1 MRTGPNVA
9 RAEAVGARIVSIC
22 QPALHGMFAYYLG
35 MAVRSFCRTKSLT
48 ALVIVLLAFGV
59 SACMVSYAVFRAT
72 TSDPLP
78 SKSSRLYV
86 PQIDNWGPS
95 DYLQGEPPNA
105 LSYMDAMALWQAH
118 KANWLTLL
126 YPTTWQ
132 VESDNPSVP
141 AMTKTGDAVTAD
153 FFPMFDVPFRFGSGW
168 TAKDDMQHA
177 NVVVISRRLN
187 ETLFGGRNSVGHEV
201 RLDGRLFRITG
212 VLEDWNPR
220 PRFFDLGDFD
230 LGVDVH
236 PFDDA
241 GDIYIPFTRA
251 TDMKKDSTFVAC
263 QTATMRM
270 ATSNWGAYLHG
281 ECDRIDAWVE
291 LDTPAAAKRYLEY
304 LRNHAAEQ
312 QALGRFSWPPN
323 VRLRNLT
330 DWLTYLQVTPVAS
343 SLPMLVSAS
352 FLLIVLVNVVGLM
365 LARFFR
371 RAPEIGIRRALGAS
385 RAAICQQFLIEA
397 ATMGFVGG
405 LLGVALTLLGVWGA
419 RELFVPDIARLV
431 HANTSLIAL
440 TVLLA
445 MTATVV
451 SALYPT
457 WRATQ
462 IQPAWQIKIN

>member
-1 MRTGPNVA
+1 MVPT
-9 RAEAVGARIVSIC
+9 ETIGARTDSIC
-22 QPALHGMFAYYLG
+22 QSVRHGMFAYYLG
-35 MAVRSFCRTKSLT
+35 MALRSFRRSKALT
-48 ALVIVLLAFGV
+48 ALVIVLLGFGV

-95 DYLQGEPPNA
+95 DYRQGDPPYL

-118 KANWLTLL
+118 KANRLTLL

-168 TAKDDMQHA
+168 TAADDAQHA
-177 NVVVISRRLN
+177 TVAVISRSMN
-187 ETLFGGRNSVGHEV
+187 EKLFGGQNSVGHEI
-201 RLDGRLFRITG
+201 RLDGHIFRVVG

-220 PRFFDLGDFD
+220 PRFY
-230 LGVDVH
+230 
-236 PFDDA
+236 DA
-241 GDIYIPFTRA
+241 GSFGPEHAFNDAGGIYIPFTTA

-270 ATSNWGAYLHG
+270 ATSNWGAYLHS

-304 LRNHAAEQ
+304 LRNYAAEQ

-343 SLPMLVSAS
+343 GLSMLVSAS

-365 LARFFR
+365 LARFLR

-385 RAAICQQFLIEA
+385 RAAIYQQFLIEA
-397 ATMGFVGG
+397 AFMGFAGG
-405 LLGVALTLLGVWGA
+405 LLGVALTLLGVWSAG
-419 RELFVPDIARLV
+419 RLFAPDIARLV

-445 MTATVV
+445 MVATVV

-457 WRATQ
+457 WRAARV
-462 IQPAWQIKIN
+462 QPAWQIKIN